1 MNKIQYS
8 PVYIGMYFL
17 LVSAIL
23 AVQRTRH
30 SVAITFAYTS
40 VWAIIYGIG
49 LLCGWQYR
57 EKGTKAFA
65 IITNILAVFSLAVF
79 LAGFVFTGVVD
90 GLIACLLWLQA
101 GRNFTISL
109 RRDIFYTYFVSL
121 ILILYASSISKS
133 TIFVFFIILYVLAGM
148 FTFMTEHIDERISF
162 ASGGDRDT
170 LAKGM
175 HLPIKGGVLS
185 LMAVAVAAVIFL
197 LVPMFPSPHIQAFP
211 SVGGWHYRNMW
222 QKKEKGEK
230 KDTNRDES
238 SGENAFRWLQVL
250 NGALRS
256 GKVKTTKSMEREPA
270 YKETYNGFKKKFD
283 IATPGQCMLSNKI
296 VFYLQADRPLY
307 VRGKVFDNFNGRVWK
322 NSSSGSETVFM
333 DKGVFT
339 FDIFTF
345 EKDKQEGGVG
355 QVYTIKRNMPD
366 IIFAAY
372 KPLNLWFPGNAVQKE
387 YDLSLRASDTLHSGT
402 IYSVLS
408 EVRDVDG
415 RQTGGWEPL
424 DRADL
429 HRYLQLP
436 AGLPA
441 KIKKLAWSIA
451 GGIPGNYVKAEV
463 VEHYLKTHYTYTL
476 ATIFEKPPGDPV
488 SYFLFKR
495 KKGHCEYFASSMVVL
510 LRLLHVPARL
520 VTGYYAAHYNPI
532 TGYYEVRELD
542 AHAWVEAYVNYAWIT
557 FDPTP
562 GFQCPLPRRAHG
574 YLLAS
579 ALARYVKN
587 RLRITGHIGREPGWI
602 KALQKTESFFDRV
615 GMFLKKVLAIFK
627 ERIWVWLKLTGIIG
641 LIVIPAAAALAIVV
655 HFFLQP
661 AFHLLR
667 LKRMK
672 HGDPE
677 KFIIRCYGAME
688 RCFKGKGV
696 PRSRSCTPG
705 EYGTILTDKYRHLS
719 EQIQTITGLFQRTV
733 YGTYTLNAAD
743 MESAYQAYKE
753 IAFGSQTGRK

>member
-23 AVQRTRH
+23 AVQSTRY
-30 SVAITFAYTS
+30 SAVMTVVYTT

-49 LLCGWQYR
+49 LLCGWQY
-57 EKGTKAFA
+57 KNQGTKAFV
-65 IITNILAVFSLAVF
+65 IITNVLAVFALFVF
-79 LAGFVFTGVVD
+79 LAGYEFSGVVE

-109 RRDIFYTYFVSL
+109 RRDIFYTYIVSL
-121 ILILYASSISKS
+121 ILILYASSISKETS
-133 TIFVFFIILYVLAGM
+133 FVFFIIFYVLAGM
-148 FTFMTEHIDERISF
+148 FTFMTEHIDERLSY
-162 ASGGDRDT
+162 ASGGDRDILT
-170 LAKGM
+170 KGM
-175 HLPIKGGVLS
+175 HLPVKGGVLS
-185 LMAVAVAAVIFL
+185 LMTLVVAAVIFL
-197 LVPMFPSPHIQAFP
+197 LVPMFPSPHVQAFP
-211 SVGGWHYRNMW
+211 SVGGWFYRNVW
-222 QKKEKGEK
+222 QKGAKGEK
-230 KDTNRDES
+230 KGAGR
-238 SGENAFRWLQVL
+238 GENAILRLQGFK
-250 NGALRS
+250 GAAQA
-256 GKVKTTKSMEREPA
+256 GKGKTIKSAERKPSF
-270 YKETYNGFKKKFD
+270 KETYNGFKKKFD
-283 IATPGQCMLSNKI
+283 IASPGQCMLSNRI

-307 VRGKVFDNFNGRVWK
+307 VRGKVFDSFNSRVWK
-322 NSSSGSETVFM
+322 SSGSGSETVLIN
-333 DKGVFT
+333 KGLFT

-345 EKDKQEGGVG
+345 EKDAEEGGVG
-355 QVYTIKRNMPD
+355 QVYTINKNMPD

-372 KPLNLWFPGNAVQKE
+372 KPLNLWFPGDAVQKE
-387 YDLSLRASDTLHSGT
+387 YDLSLRAPGYLHSGT

-408 EVRDVDG
+408 EIRDVDG

-436 AGLPA
+436 ARLPA

-451 GGIPGNYVKAEV
+451 GGKHSNYEKAEV

-476 ATIFEKPPGDPV
+476 ATIFEKPKGDLV

-495 KKGHCEYFASSMVVL
+495 KEGHCEYFASSMVVL
-510 LRLLHVPARL
+510 LRALHVPARL

-562 GFQCPLPRRAHG
+562 GFQCPLPHRAHG
-574 YLLAS
+574 YLIAS
-579 ALARYVKN
+579 ALARYLKN
-587 RLRITGHIGREPGWI
+587 RLRIAGMTGRENGWV
-602 KALQKTESFFDRV
+602 KALQKTVTFFDRV
-615 GMFLKKVLAIFK
+615 KMFLKKVWMIFK
-627 ERIWVWLKLTGIIG
+627 ESIWVWLKSIGIMG
-641 LIVIPAAAALAIVV
+641 LIAVLITAVISAVV

-661 AFHLLR
+661 VLDLLR

-677 KFIIRCYGAME
+677 KFIIRCYWAME
-688 RCFKGKGV
+688 RCFKRKGV
-696 PRSRSCTPG
+696 PRPRSCTPG
-705 EYGTILTDKYRHLS
+705 EYETVLTVKYRHLAG
-719 EQIQTITGLFQRTV
+719 QISTITGLFQLAV
-733 YGTYTLNAAD
+733 YGDYTLNTVD
-743 MESAYQAYKE
+743 IKNAYQAYKE
-753 IAFGSQTGRK
+753 IDFGGHTGRK